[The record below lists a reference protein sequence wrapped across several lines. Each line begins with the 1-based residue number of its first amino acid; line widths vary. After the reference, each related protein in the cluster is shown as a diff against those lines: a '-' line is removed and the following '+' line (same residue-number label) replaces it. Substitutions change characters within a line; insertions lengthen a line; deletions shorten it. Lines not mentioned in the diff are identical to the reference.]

1 MSEFGAS
8 FAGLVKSNGGLF
20 KSEKQA
26 QFLLSRCDGDTYI
39 AGGHSGYA
47 FYQLQYRCD
56 ALGVVEVSKYTS
68 ARGTLV
74 VWQRPVAGMVPVQDQ
89 KEVKRL
95 TRMRKQLEKDLA
107 ERHALM
113 SIGKWESKSLYD
125 EAQKRDLKSIEE
137 IDDLL
142 SRLG

>member
-26 QFLLSRCDGDTYI
+26 HFLLSRCDGETYI

-47 FYQLQYRCD
+47 FYQLHYRCD
-56 ALGVVEVSKYTS
+56 ALGVVEVSKYTA
-68 ARGTLV
+68 ARGMLV
-74 VWQRPVAGMVPVQDQ
+74 QWQRPVEGMVPVQDQ

-113 SIGKWESKSLYD
+113 SLGKWESRTLFD
-125 EAQKRDLKSIEE
+125 EVQARDLKSIEE